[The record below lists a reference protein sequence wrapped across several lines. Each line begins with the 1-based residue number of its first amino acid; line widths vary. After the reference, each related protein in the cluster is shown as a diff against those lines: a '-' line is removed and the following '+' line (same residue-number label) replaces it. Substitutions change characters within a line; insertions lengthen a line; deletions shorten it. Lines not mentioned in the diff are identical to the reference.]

1 LGKKVDLQKDVVVYH
16 VKRLVE
22 DGIIFKLIEKK
33 FSLLKKKNYCSGGRR
48 TISCCFLCGGSE

>member
-33 FSLLKKKNYCSGGRR
+33 FSLLKKKNYCSGGA
-48 TISCCFLCGGSE
+48 EQ